1 MSAPTIMGELATE
14 YLALRR
20 RLGFSLIKEGRLLLD
35 FARYADGIGHAGPI
49 TTTLAVEWAKRSKD
63 ADPRWWATRLDAVR
77 RLARYRRAFDP
88 RTEVPPV
95 GILGYAYRRKQ
106 PHIYST
112 DEILQL
118 LNASAKLRPVNGL
131 RPYTYTTLFGLLAAT
146 GLRVSEALRLTTPH
160 VDLATGVL
168 TIVETK
174 FHKSRLV
181 PVHSSTTQA
190 LAAYAERRNRRFPR
204 PSTDAFFLSEAGTT
218 VKYRRVRKTFAA
230 LRRHL
235 GWTRPCRPRPRIHD
249 LRHTFVCRRVLQW
262 HEEQADV
269 NLMLPALSTYLGHAR
284 VTDTYWYLTAV
295 PDLMAVASARF
306 ERRRGERKR

>member
-1 MSAPTIMGELATE
+1 MGELATE

-20 RLGFSLIKEGRLLLD
+20 RLGFALVKEGRLLLD
-35 FARYADGIGHAGPI
+35 FARYSDGIEHEGPI
-49 TTTLAVEWAKRSKD
+49 TTALALDWAKRSKE

-77 RLARYRRAFDP
+77 RLARYRHAFDP

-95 GILGYAYRRKQ
+95 GILGYPYRRKQ
-106 PHIYST
+106 PYIYST
-112 DEILQL
+112 DEIAQL
-118 LNASAKLRPVNGL
+118 LSAASKLLPANGL
-131 RPYTYTTLFGLLAAT
+131 RPYTYTSLFGLLAAT

-160 VDLATGVL
+160 VDLVAGVL

-190 LAAYAERRNRRFPR
+190 LAAYAEQRNRRFPR
-204 PSTDAFFLSEAGTT
+204 TSIDAFFLSEAGTT

-230 LRRHL
+230 LRRDL
-235 GWTRPCRPRPRIHD
+235 GWMSQCRPRPRIHD
-249 LRHTFVCRRVLQW
+249 LRHTFVCRRVLRW

-295 PDLMAVASARF
+295 PDLMATASARF
-306 ERRRGERKR
+306 ERRRGGPKR